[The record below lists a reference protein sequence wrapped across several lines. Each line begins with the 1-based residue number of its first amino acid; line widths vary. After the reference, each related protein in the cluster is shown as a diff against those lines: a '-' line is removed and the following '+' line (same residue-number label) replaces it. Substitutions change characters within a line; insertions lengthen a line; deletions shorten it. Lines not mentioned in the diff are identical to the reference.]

1 MRRTLV
7 LTDEAARHPF
17 RRMMPAASLMVNERD
32 MVYREDHPVRTF
44 ALTFTAAFI
53 AIYGFIA

>member
-17 RRMMPAASLMVNERD
+17 RQGLPPLTVEPLPQREPITDLAFFSAS
-32 MVYREDHPVRTF
+32 
-44 ALTFTAAFI
+44 FI
-53 AIYGFIA
+53 SCFIIIMGMIA